1 MSMIHG
7 MIQFDGRT
15 ADPESLRSMLAAEMD
30 ACPDGAQTWFGGSAA
45 LGLGLLRTLPQV
57 RTAPGPV
64 HDSESGLTIVADARI
79 DNRPELWG
87 KLGMREGANVSDAEL
102 ILRAYRKWG
111 EACVEHLIGDFAFA
125 IRDKAQHK
133 LFCARD
139 IFGINPFH
147 YFHTPDYSRPGFIFS
162 SSISSL
168 LALEEI
174 PRELDECCIADLLAG
189 LSMEQ
194 GKTLY
199 RGISTLPPAHCMS
212 VTASAVTLRRYWQ
225 PQAGEPIR
233 FAREEE
239 YVEAYRERLEEAVS
253 CRLETD
259 GKVAGLLSGGLDSG
273 AIAAVAGRLL
283 AKQGRSLST
292 YSFVLTDEQRQ
303 HERDEKELIALM
315 HGVNGI
321 KGGYITTRDFPGGPA
336 DLRKLPDAHL
346 HLGNSPYLAAL
357 FQQLAAEKTRI
368 LLDGYGGDN
377 CPTCESPIPLQEFLE
392 GFQFARLAKYLSAAS
407 RSYGLPAM
415 RILLRMLR
423 EHFRGT
429 AIAMH
434 SIEELVHERSVLS
447 QALRQRVDIRARA
460 QNNVRFRL
468 PGYRSLAE
476 VMIHRLLWSEQ
487 GFQSSPMFA
496 QNRVERRF
504 PLFDKR
510 LVEFCLAV
518 PAEQHNYD
526 MNRRLMRRA
535 MAGMLPDAIRLRHD
549 KSVSNGPG
557 MPFFLRENRE
567 YFISVIDAARNDAAI
582 AANIDVQILRKRF
595 SDALPAS
602 YIDFMPGPTM
612 RAFNLLLFLQKHRER
627 ISPASGSPKIT
638 E

>member
-7 MIQFDGRT
+7 MIRFDGRP
-15 ADPESLRSMLAAEMD
+15 ADPESLRSMLEAGKD
-30 ACPDGAQTWFGGSAA
+30 ACPDGAQTWFSGGAA
-45 LGLGLLRTLPQV
+45 LGLGLLRTLPLARV
-57 RTAPGPV
+57 APGPV
-64 HDSESGLTIVADARI
+64 RDPESGLVIVADARI
-79 DNRPELWG
+79 DNRPELRG
-87 KLGMREGANVSDAEL
+87 KLGMRGNENFSDTEL
-102 ILRAYRKWG
+102 ILRTYLKWG
-111 EACVEHLIGDFAFA
+111 GACVEHLTGDFAFA
-125 IRDKAQHK
+125 IWDEVQRK

-147 YFHTPDYSRPGFIFS
+147 YFRAPDCFIFS
-162 SSISSL
+162 SDISSL
-168 LALEEI
+168 LALREA
-174 PRELDECCIADLLAG
+174 PRDLDENAIADLLAG
-189 LSMEQ
+189 LAMEQ

-212 VTASAVTLRRYWQ
+212 VTASAITLRRYWQ

-239 YVEAYRERLEEAVS
+239 YVETYRALFEEAVS
-253 CRLETD
+253 CRLETG

-273 AIAAVAGRLL
+273 AIAAVSGRML
-283 AKQGRSLST
+283 AKQGHSLST

-303 HERDEKELIALM
+303 HERDEKELIALL
-315 HGVNGI
+315 HGMTGI
-321 KGGYITTRDFPGGPA
+321 NGGYITTRDFSGGPA
-336 DLRKLPDAHL
+336 DLPAIPDAHL
-346 HLGNSPYLAAL
+346 NLGHAPYLAVL
-357 FQQLAAEKTRI
+357 FQRLDAEGMRV

-377 CPTCESPIPLQEFLE
+377 CPTCASPIPLQEFLD
-392 GFQFARLAKYLSAAS
+392 GLQFARLTKYLSAAS

-415 RILLRMLR
+415 RRLLRMLR
-423 EHFRGT
+423 EHFRAT

-434 SIEELVHERSVLS
+434 SIEELVRERSVLS
-447 QALRQRVDIRARA
+447 QALQQRVDIRARA
-460 QNNVRFRL
+460 RENVRFQTQ
-468 PGYRSLAE
+468 GYRSLAE
-476 VMIHRLLWSEQ
+476 VMIHRLRWAEK
-487 GFQSSPMFA
+487 GFQHSPLFA
-496 QNRVERRF
+496 QSRVERRF

-535 MAGMLPDAIRLRHD
+535 MAGLLPDAIRLRHD

-567 YFISVIDAARNDAAI
+567 YYISVIDAARNDAAI
-582 AANIDVQILRKRF
+582 AASIDVQKLRKRF

-612 RAFNLLLFLQKHRER
+612 RAFNLLLFLQKHR
-627 ISPASGSPKIT
+627 
-638 E
+638 